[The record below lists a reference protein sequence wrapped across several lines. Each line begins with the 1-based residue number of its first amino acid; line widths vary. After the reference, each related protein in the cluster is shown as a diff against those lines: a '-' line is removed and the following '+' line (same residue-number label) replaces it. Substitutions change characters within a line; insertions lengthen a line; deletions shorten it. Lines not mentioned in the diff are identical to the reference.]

1 MSNATTNQVETP
13 ADFGEGGDS
22 EAECKRWSEEI
33 RAAQKH
39 FEKWTQK
46 SRKILKRYRD
56 EREDAAVGVTKF
68 NILWSNIQTLQPALY
83 AKTPKPQVDRRHLD
97 QDPVGKAASLILE
110 RALSHAIE
118 EYEFDELMRAV
129 RDDYLLVGRGTAW
142 IRYEPQYGEE
152 QPDPAG
158 GEPFQPVTYET
169 APCDYVGWEDFLHGV
184 APRWQHVPWVARK
197 AHLTRDELVKRFGDE
212 IGNAVPMKPVNG
224 MDEDTCNQYGDVFK
238 RALVWEIWDK
248 GTKTAYWVCSGYPRL
263 LDKRKDPLGLRDF
276 FPTPR
281 PLLATTTTDSLVP
294 VPDYAEYQ
302 DQAIELDELSAR
314 ISILT
319 KALKVAGVYDGSAT
333 GLERLLNE
341 SCENELIPVDGWAS
355 FAANGG
361 MKGSIQFLPLQEIAS
376 TLTELYAAR
385 DKVKQDLYEITG
397 LSDIIRGA
405 SMASET
411 ATAQRI
417 KGQFASLRLTDRQNE
432 VARFARDIIRL
443 KAEIM
448 SEHFAPETLATASG
462 YEFMPGADPQV
473 FSQAVELLKNDAL
486 RGFRIDIETDSTV
499 AVDQQAEQ
507 DSRVA
512 FLTAMGGFLAQALP
526 MAQQAPQSA
535 PLMAEM
541 LTFAV
546 RGFKAGRQLEQAFD
560 QFGQMVQ
567 EASKAAQGPQEP
579 PPPDPAQQMMLQ
591 AEQAKMQS
599 LQVKTQADMA
609 KAQTDQQIAG
619 LDAQAKQ
626 AEHEMKM
633 QEMQMQFQLKQ
644 AEHAMKMAEIQA
656 KMHQTVIT
664 HEQASIQSER
674 QAEQAEA
681 SHDMAMQAAE
691 QKAALADQGAME

>member
-1 MSNATTNQVETP
+1 MNEVTRAQVETP
-13 ADFGEGGDS
+13 DDFGSGDDT

-33 RAAQKH
+33 RTASKH
-39 FEKWTQK
+39 FEKWTKQG
-46 SRKILKRYRD
+46 RNIIRRYRD
-56 EREDAAVGVTKF
+56 ERDAASAGATKF
-68 NILWSNIQTLQPALY
+68 NILWSNIQVLQPALY
-83 AKTPKPQVDRRHLD
+83 AKQPKPQVDRRHLD

-110 RALSHAIE
+110 RALSHALD
-118 EYEFDELMRAV
+118 EYEFDEVMKAV

-142 IRYEPQYGEE
+142 VRYEPVYGDE

-158 GEPFQPVTYET
+158 GDATFRPVSFET

-197 AHLTRDELVKRFGDE
+197 VHLTRDELVSRFGDE
-212 IGNAVPMKPVNG
+212 VGKAVPMKTVNG
-224 MDEDTCNQYGDVFK
+224 MDKDDAAEYGDVFK

-248 GTKTAYWVCSGYPRL
+248 GTKTAYWICPGHAQL
-263 LDKRKDPLGLRDF
+263 LDKRKDPLGLREF
-276 FPTPR
+276 FPCPR

-294 VPDYAEYQ
+294 VPDFHEYQ
-302 DQAIELDELSAR
+302 DQARELDELSAR
-314 ISILT
+314 IACLT
-319 KALKVAGVYDGSAT
+319 KALKVAGVYDGSVSDVQ
-333 GLERLLNE
+333 RLLQE
-341 SCENELIPVDGWAS
+341 GVENELIPVTNWAA
-355 FAANGG
+355 FAGNGG
-361 MKGSIQFLPLQEIAS
+361 MKGSIQFLPLDEIAN
-376 TLTELYAAR
+376 TLIQLYSAR

-432 VARFARDIIRL
+432 VARFARDVIRL

-462 YEFMPGADPQV
+462 YEHMPGADPAV
-473 FSQAVELLKNDAL
+473 FQEAVMLLKNDAL

-512 FLTAMGGFLAQALP
+512 FLTAMGGFLREAVP
-526 MAQQAPQSA
+526 MAQQAPQTA

-560 QFGQMVQ
+560 QFGQMV
-567 EASKAAQGPQEP
+567 SDAAKQPQEP
-579 PPPDPAQQMMLQ
+579 PQPDPAQEMALQGEQM
-591 AEQAKMQS
+591 KMQA
-599 LQVKTQADMA
+599 LQVKTQADMQ
-609 KAQTDQQIAG
+609 KAQVDGQVAA

-626 AEHEMKM
+626 TEHQMKM
-633 QEMQMQFQLKQ
+633 QEMQMAYEFKV
-644 AEHAMKMAEIQA
+644 AEHQMKMAELQA
-656 KMHQTVIT
+656 KIQQTAIT
-664 HEQASIQSER
+664 HEQASIQSQQ

-681 SHDMAMQAAE
+681 SHGMAMMQAE
-691 QKAALADQGAME
+691 QKAEQAKQGPTE

>member
-1 MSNATTNQVETP
+1 MNTSANAKVETP
-13 ADFGEGGDS
+13 EDFGAGDAES
-22 EAECKRWSEEI
+22 ECKRWNEEI
-33 RAAQKH
+33 RTATRH
-39 FEKWTQK
+39 FEKWVTR
-46 SRKILKRYRD
+46 SRKIIRRYRD
-56 EREDAAVGVTKF
+56 DRDAATAGITKF
-68 NILWSNIQTLQPALY
+68 NILWSNVQTLQPALY
-83 AKTPKPQVDRRHLD
+83 AKAPKPQVDRRHLD

-110 RALSHAIE
+110 RALSHALE
-118 EYEFDELMRAV
+118 EYEFDEVMKAV

-152 QPDPAG
+152 QPDPSGDAG
-158 GEPFQPVTYET
+158 AEPFRPVTYET

-184 APRWQHVPWVARK
+184 APRWHHVPWVARK
-197 AHLTRDELVKRFGDE
+197 VHLTRDELVERFGE
-212 IGNAVPMKPVNG
+212 EVGKAVPMKPVNG
-224 MDEDTCNQYGDVFK
+224 MDKDECNEYGDVFK

-248 GTKTAYWVCSGYPRL
+248 GTRTAYWISPGHPQL
-263 LDKRKDPLGLRDF
+263 LDKRQDPLGLRDF
-276 FPTPR
+276 FPCPR

-294 VPDYAEYQ
+294 VPDYLEYQ
-302 DQAIELDELSAR
+302 DQANELDELSAR
-314 ISILT
+314 IAILT
-319 KALKVAGVYDGSAT
+319 KALKVAGVYDASAT
-333 GLERLLNE
+333 GVQRLLGE
-341 SCENELIPVDGWAS
+341 GCENELIPVDGWAA
-355 FAANGG
+355 FASNGG
-361 MKGSIQFLPLQEIAS
+361 MKGSIQFLPLDEIAS
-376 TLTELYAAR
+376 TLIQLYSAR

-448 SEHFAPETLATASG
+448 SEHFAPETLLVASG
-462 YEFMPGADPQV
+462 YEHMQGADPQV
-473 FSQAVELLKNDAL
+473 FQQAVELLKNDAL

-512 FLTAMGGFLAQALP
+512 FLTAMGGFLREAVP
-526 MAQQAPQSA
+526 MAMQAPQTA

-560 QFGQMVQ
+560 QFGQTVQ
-567 EASKAAQGPQEP
+567 QAAQAAQGPQEP

-591 AEQAKMQS
+591 GEQMKMQA
-599 LQVKTQADMA
+599 LQVKTQADAA
-609 KAQTDQQIAG
+609 KAQVDQQIAG

-626 AEHEMKM
+626 AEHQMKM
-633 QEMQMQFQLKQ
+633 AEMQMQYEFKVK
-644 AEHAMKMAEIQA
+644 EHEMKMAELAARTQA
-656 KMHQTVIT
+656 SSVA
-664 HEQASIQSER
+664 HEQKTEQGHQSMIQG
-674 QAEQAEA
+674 
-681 SHDMAMQAAE
+681 M
-691 QKAALADQGAME
+691 ME